1 MVKAEIV
8 VLKKN
13 VVIKPVLAVSNA
25 RNVKFVDLNAK

>member
-13 VVIKPVLAVSNA
+13 VKPVLAVSNA